1 MEVTDQEK
9 DLGVLIS
16 DTLLWSDHVKKGI
29 SKANQMIGWIT
40 RNFILREKSVM
51 IRIYKALIRH
61 LIEYCVPVWSPQPE
75 HGSWS
80 LILELEGV
88 QRRFTRLIDGMGQLP
103 YSERL
108 GALNLTTLA
117 ERRIR
122 GDLIE
127 TFKACKEFSSL
138 GHIFNDGRS
147 RMNLKSN
154 FSSNFNVSSKVNKL
168 KRNFLT
174 ERVIKYW
181 NKLPLEVKDSES
193 VNSFKS
199 RLQYFKEDCI
209 SKGLTSESYFW
220 NVSYLVIDK
229 IESPSYLENRIKHL
243 EYIKDKPLVAKKQFI
258 NLRN

>member
-1 MEVTDQEK
+1 MKETDQEK
-9 DLGVLIS
+9 DLGILIS
-16 DTLLWSDHVKKGI
+16 DTLLWHDHVKKGLT
-29 SKANQMIGWIT
+29 KANQMIGWIT

-61 LIEYCVPVWSPQPE
+61 QIEYCVPVWSPQAE

-108 GALNLTTLA
+108 EALNLTTLA

-127 TFKACKEFSSL
+127 TFKAVKEFSSL
-138 GHIFNDGRS
+138 GHMFTVGQS

-154 FSSNFNVSSKVNKL
+154 FSNNFSISSKVNKL

-181 NKLPLEVKDSES
+181 NKLPIEVKDSDT
-193 VNSFKS
+193 VNMFKS
-199 RLQYFKEDCI
+199 RLQFFKNDCL
-209 SKGLTSESYFW
+209 SKHLSSESYFW
-220 NVSYLVIDK
+220 HVSSLVIDK
-229 IESPSYLENRIKHL
+229 IETPSYLDNRAKHI
-243 EYIKDKPLVAKKQFI
+243 EYISDKPYLAKKHCI